1 MCDTEPTPK
10 SFTNPEDRDGDGQGR
25 EAGESREHCTRWK
38 DSRSAEEALPGVP
51 PPRGLSDEVTAVNS
65 VTWRVPPMLGSSASM
80 SAGHS
85 ASGSSHALPAAASLP
100 PLPAS
105 QAPAQLSSPR
115 SYTGVGRLPTLVFA
129 FRVSSA
135 LPSQLWTRALSTGD
149 AATAAPRAVL
159 RRKGPSSSHAQGH
172 VPALPHEAL
181 QAEAALARKRGK
193 RERVSLPS
201 PPV

>member
-10 SFTNPEDRDGDGQGR
+10 SFTNLEDRDGDGQGR

-38 DSRSAEEALPGVP
+38 DSRSTEEALPGVP
-51 PPRGLSDEVTAVNS
+51 APRGLSDEVTAVNS

-85 ASGSSHALPAAASLP
+85 ASGSSHALPAAAFLP

-115 SYTGVGRLPTLVFA
+115 SYTGVGRLPALVFA
-129 FRVSSA
+129 FSGDFSSPFSA
-135 LPSQLWTRALSTGD
+135 LDSSFEHRRRSDGRALGS
-149 AATAAPRAVL
+149 AAEE
-159 RRKGPSSSHAQGH
+159 GPE
-172 VPALPHEAL
+172 L
-181 QAEAALARKRGK
+181 LARPGPR
-193 RERVSLPS
+193 PS
-201 PPV
+201 PATRSPPG